1 MNKKEF
7 YSYITNPDVLNKLS
21 LSEITSLVNDY
32 PFFQTG
38 HLLLLKN
45 LYLIEDIEF
54 ENKLKSSALFVSDR
68 KKLFRLV
75 NPVAQKINDSAK
87 KEKQD
92 EIISQT
98 TNTNKENIISPPI
111 DKKEENTQQKSIAD
125 IILEKRAKLQ
135 KTTQTTAEQSYAI
148 AKEQNKKQENLQK
161 PIDTDNHRKNT
172 KKDLLKE
179 KEIPDVSKQ
188 KISDNTHSFIEW
200 INILDKKSEEKKKIS
215 SKTSTDEDLISKFIK
230 ENPSISEI
238 KETSSSRD
246 ITGYNNDDTENLFSE
261 TLAKIYYRQKH
272 FEKAI
277 KIYQKLILHYPKKS
291 TYFAA
296 QIEKIKSKIK

>member
-98 TNTNKENIISPPI
+98 TNTNKENIVSPPI

-148 AKEQNKKQENLQK
+148 EKEQNKKQENLQK

-179 KEIPDVSKQ
+179 KEIPDV
-188 KISDNTHSFIEW
+188 
-200 INILDKKSEEKKKIS
+200 
-215 SKTSTDEDLISKFIK
+215 
-230 ENPSISEI
+230 
-238 KETSSSRD
+238 
-246 ITGYNNDDTENLFSE
+246 
-261 TLAKIYYRQKH
+261 
-272 FEKAI
+272 
-277 KIYQKLILHYPKKS
+277 
-291 TYFAA
+291 
-296 QIEKIKSKIK
+296 